1 MLAQASSWERQL
13 SNDAKRYGAEGGRKR
28 AERLTAV
35 ERSEI
40 ARAGAVAKWS
50 KEGIT
55 VKTTPSALYG
65 SPDKPLRIGGIEIAC
80 YVLSDGRRVFVQRG
94 LQTGIG
100 FSRSGGKGGAR
111 RLVAFMESLERKG
124 IDTRGLGARANDPIR
139 FTVEAGIGVA
149 IAHGY
154 EATILPDICAV
165 VIDADQQGKLS
176 SRQKHLARQCAVLQH
191 GFATIGI
198 IALVDE
204 VTGYAEFKRK
214 KDYAEILERFI
225 SKELRPWARRFPFE
239 FYEKIFHLKGW
250 DTSDLT
256 PNSPKPLEV
265 GKITD
270 DLIYKRLAPFVRDEL
285 KRLTPRN
292 EKGYLSNKLHQYLT
306 DDIGNAK
313 LEKHLAV
320 VMALMDVSAD
330 WDSFMVNVGKVLPKF
345 GKNYELALNEPQ
357 LMLDAP

>member
-1 MLAQASSWERQL
+1 MKR
-13 SNDAKRYGAEGGRKR
+13 DAKSYGSEGGKIR
-28 AERLTAV
+28 AERLTP
-35 ERSEI
+35 EQRSEI
-40 ARAGAVAKWS
+40 ARAGAVAKWE
-50 KEGIT
+50 KEGVA

-65 SPDKPLRIGGIEIAC
+65 SPDKPLRIGDIEIPC

-111 RLVAFMESLERKG
+111 RLVAFMDSLERKG
-124 IDTRGLGARANDPIR
+124 IDTKGLSARANSPIK
-139 FTVEAGIGVA
+139 FMIQGAIGLTV
-149 IAHGY
+149 AHGY

-176 SRQKHLARQCAVLQH
+176 TRQKHLARQCAVLQH
-191 GFATIGI
+191 GFATVGI

-204 VTGYAEFKRK
+204 VTGYAEFRKK

-239 FYEKIFHLKGW
+239 YYEKVFHLKGW
-250 DTSDLT
+250 DTSELT

-285 KRLTPRN
+285 KKLTPRN

-313 LEKHLAV
+313 LEKHLAI

-330 WDSFMVNVGKVLPKF
+330 WESFMINVNKVLPKF

-357 LMLDAP
+357 LLLSAGEA

>member
-1 MLAQASSWERQL
+1 LT
-13 SNDAKRYGAEGGRKR
+13 DAKKYGAEGGRKR
-28 AERLTAV
+28 AANLTPV

-40 ARAGAVAKWS
+40 ARAGAIAKWS
-50 KEGIT
+50 KEGVT
-55 VKTTPSALYG
+55 ATPTPSALYG
-65 SPDKPLRIGGIEIAC
+65 SPEKPLRIGNIEIPC
-80 YVLSDGRRVFVQRG
+80 YVLSDGRRVLVQRG

-111 RLVAFMESLERKG
+111 RLVVFMKSLERKG
-124 IDTRGLGARANDPIR
+124 IDTRDLSARANSPIK
-139 FTVEAGIGVA
+139 FVIQGGIGST

-165 VIDADQQGKLS
+165 VIDADQQGKLAA
-176 SRQKHLARQCAVLQH
+176 RQKHLARQCAVLQH
-191 GFATIGI
+191 GFATVGI

-204 VTGYAEFKRK
+204 VTGYAEFKK
-214 KDYAEILERFI
+214 KQDYAEIMQRFI

-239 FYEKIFHLKGW
+239 YYEKIFHLKGW
-250 DTSDLT
+250 DASDLT

-285 KRLTPRN
+285 KRMTPRN

-306 DDIGNAK
+306 DGIGNAK

-320 VMALMDVSAD
+320 VMALMDVSPD

-345 GKNYELALNEPQ
+345 GKNYELGLNDQSLPSTRLLQAGEV
-357 LMLDAP
+357 